1 MKAKLTVANAKSSEI
16 KELMAIA
23 ASAGSDN
30 GLSPNYFSV
39 PSPIIEPKTIRGG
52 AKPYAAFVTL
62 LFNPETLEFVKIG
75 SVSVRG
81 VQRTAN
87 VCESDTLPEN
97 CTLEMIRKMPQV
109 EIIAGSS
116 RQNGKSAYE
125 TIETWWKGKRVIAP
139 IEQKNCVNI
148 GFDANGQPTIEG
160 TTVRKRWLFEAK
172 VNEKIYE
179 KVGEVLKELYDA
191 SQDENLKSHFD
202 AANIELPF
210 TR

>member
-39 PSPIIEPKTIRGG
+39 PTPIIEPKTIRGG

-62 LFNPETLEFVKIG
+62 LFNPENLEFVKIG

-87 VCESDTLPEN
+87 VCENDPLP
-97 CTLEMIRKMPQV
+97 LAV
-109 EIIAGSS
+109 SLLWFDLV
-116 RQNGKSAYE
+116 NGQ
-125 TIETWWKGKRVIAP
+125 TFCIAP
-139 IEQKNCVNI
+139 LGKQRQ
-148 GFDANGQPTIEG
+148 F
-160 TTVRKRWLFEAK
+160 LFLSNQICK
-172 VNEKIYE
+172 
-179 KVGEVLKELYDA
+179 
-191 SQDENLKSHFD
+191 
-202 AANIELPF
+202 
-210 TR
+210 

>member
-1 MKAKLTVANAKSSEI
+1 
-16 KELMAIA
+16 
-23 ASAGSDN
+23 
-30 GLSPNYFSV
+30 
-39 PSPIIEPKTIRGG
+39 
-52 AKPYAAFVTL
+52 
-62 LFNPETLEFVKIG
+62 
-75 SVSVRG
+75 
-81 VQRTAN
+81 
-87 VCESDTLPEN
+87 
-97 CTLEMIRKMPQV
+97 MPQV

-125 TIETWWKGKRVIAP
+125 TIETWWKEKRVIAP

-148 GFDANGQPTIEG
+148 GFDANGQPTMEG

-179 KVGEVLKELYDA
+179 KVGEVLRELYDA

-202 AANIELPF
+202 AANIDLPF